1 MNFKS
6 KYTQELPSFQM
17 TPMIDIVFLML
28 CFFITTQVFSQWETE
43 IDVKLP
49 TAKTGELPGR
59 LPGEIII
66 NVMRDGAVIVNR
78 QVLGEAG
85 LGDLLGRVVK
95 MFPGQSVLIRAD
107 KEVPYKHI
115 IGVIDQCRSADLWNI
130 SFATGVPETKPDNK
144 EPVK

>member
-66 NVMRDGAVIVNR
+66 NVMRDGAIVVNR
-78 QVLGEAG
+78 QQLGESG
-85 LGDLLGRVVK
+85 LSALLERIVK

-115 IGVIDQCRSADLWNI
+115 IGVIDECRKADLWNI
-130 SFATGVPETKPDNK
+130 SFATGVPES
-144 EPVK
+144 VKDGKTE